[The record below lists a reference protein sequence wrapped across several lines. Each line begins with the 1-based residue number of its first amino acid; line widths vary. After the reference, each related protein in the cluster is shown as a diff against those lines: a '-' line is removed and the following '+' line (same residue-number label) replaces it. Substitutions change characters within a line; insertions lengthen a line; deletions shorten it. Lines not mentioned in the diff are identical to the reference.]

1 MSVQGRKNNAITE
14 QGGLNS
20 ELKKQKSWS
29 DKMSEKSYDTRS
41 SLNRSGATSRFGR
54 LRSRLKTLAALGYSR
69 NFRNIEESV
78 SLQPTYKMG
87 PDCNQVFSVE
97 NAKHIIHG
105 VLEAY
110 LKGKDYDAKRFANL
124 SRTLAELIKER
135 VKNSGISRYKIV
147 AYVTIVEKNEQCCN
161 HGSRCLWNVSTDN
174 YATSVYETKQFT
186 AVGLVFAVYFD

>member
-1 MSVQGRKNNAITE
+1 MSVQIKKNAVVE
-14 QGGLNS
+14 QSVFNS
-20 ELKKQKSWS
+20 ETKKQKSWS
-29 DKMSEKSYDTRS
+29 DKTSEKSYDTKS
-41 SLNRSGATSRFGR
+41 SYNKIVASSRFGR

-69 NFRNIEESV
+69 NFNNIEESV

-87 PDCNQVFSVE
+87 PDNSQVFSAE

-135 VKNSGISRYKIV
+135 VKNSGIARYKIV
-147 AYVTIVEKNEQCCN
+147 AYVTIVEKNEQGCH
-161 HGSRCLWNVSTDN
+161 HGSRCLWNVNTDN
-174 YATSVYETKQFT
+174 YASSVYETKQFS
-186 AVGLVFAVYFD
+186 AVGLVFAAYYD